1 MHLLLLPLLLPT
13 VILPMLKPKV
23 MGRVM
28 QLDEDGNPIL
38 DKEGNPVF
46 V

>member
-1 MHLLLLPLLLPT
+1 MHLLLPLLLPT
-13 VILPMLKPKV
+13 VILPMLKPKA

-28 QLDEDGNPIL
+28 KL
-38 DKEGNPVF
+38 DKDGKPIIDQEGNPVF

>member
-1 MHLLLLPLLLPT
+1 
-13 VILPMLKPKV
+13 VILPMLKPKA

-28 QLDEDGNPIL
+28 QVDDHGNPIL

>member
-1 MHLLLLPLLLPT
+1 
-13 VILPMLKPKV
+13 MLRPKV

-28 QLDEDGNPIL
+28 QLDEDGTPIL